1 MNDERNKNQEIAYQ
15 NTDMVKESAPYYAG
29 KKQGE
34 YTIEDYYALPEEQR
48 VELIDGVFYD
58 MAAPTLFHQYIIGK
72 IFQDLKN
79 FIDKKGGTCMPF
91 MAPADVQLDCDGG
104 TMVQPDVFMV
114 CDRSKMKLEKVY
126 GAPEFIVEILS
137 QSTKRKDMIIKLRK
151 YMNAGVK
158 EYWIVDP
165 EKKTVLVY
173 DFLNDDY
180 PKIYGFDSII
190 PVELLDGECK
200 IDFNDI
206 NEKTKVFY
214 EQIEGDE

>member
-1 MNDERNKNQEIAYQ
+1 
-15 NTDMVKESAPYYAG
+15 
-29 KKQGE
+29 
-34 YTIEDYYALPEEQR
+34 
-48 VELIDGVFYD
+48 
-58 MAAPTLFHQYIIGK
+58 
-72 IFQDLKN
+72 
-79 FIDKKGGTCMPF
+79 MPF

-104 TMVQPDVFMV
+104 TMVQPDVFMI

-126 GAPEFIVEILS
+126 GAPEFIVEVLS

-165 EKKTVLVY
+165 GKKTVLVY

-180 PKIYGFDSII
+180 PKIYGFDSVI

-200 IDFNDI
+200 IDFNEM
-206 NEKTKVFY
+206 NEKAQIFY